1 MRKRIFL
8 CAAALLVFI
17 CIGIALVFLLRP
29 SEGAEAVYQEN
40 GYCITGQSM
49 KQVELSIPKNILPEE
64 IYTTGHDFTKEEAAV
79 FQTETTTVY
88 LKRVQPANE
97 GFLHLIFE
105 CSYDI
110 GAGDRIISPWKME
123 NGNYGAGVFLESNI
137 LTDDA
142 GEYEDALGGGGQGAG
157 DVFVVYARTEAVRA
171 AEEDMKL
178 QFRMNEITYE
188 KSNGHWIEKLWP

>member
-29 SEGAEAVYQEN
+29 SEGAEAVYQEK
-40 GYCITGQSM
+40 GCRITGQSM
-49 KQVELSIPKNILPEE
+49 KQIEIILPEE

-105 CSYDI
+105 CAYDI
-110 GAGDRIISPWKME
+110 GAGNRIISPWEMVDGSYRGIAVLA
-123 NGNYGAGVFLESNI
+123 NDV

-142 GEYEDALGGGGQGAG
+142 GEHADAVGGGGQGAG

-188 KSNGHWIEKLWP
+188 KSKSGHWIEKLWP